1 MGEWHS
7 HVCRIANFEY
17 DENDPPRDNHPDGK
31 SPTKCRQSIEPWLSA
46 VFQSEHLSLLL
57 GNGLIRAIS
66 EVAKVTSVDMAP
78 TSVGSSFA
86 TKINDYAKESAK
98 ASGRGDPNIED
109 QIRAVITLANGFAV
123 LKDKQEKECRSEINS
138 LISSLLKKILSTEET
153 LQGKFSSQTEEGSLA
168 KNLVCSF
175 LLSFAS
181 RTPTRERLNVF
192 TTNYDRLI
200 EYACDW
206 IGLHIIDRFVGSL
219 SPIFRASRFDV
230 DIHYNPPGIRGEPRY
245 LEGVVKFTKLHGS
258 IDWRY
263 QEKDLKRVAL
273 PFGAPLSHP
282 DIPQEP
288 SETVIIYPNPAKDME
303 TSEYPYSEL
312 FRDFSAAL
320 CRPNSA
326 LVTYGYGFGDAHINR
341 VIRDMLSLPS
351 THLVII
357 SKDDLSNRIS
367 RFHNEVGR
375 SAQTSL
381 LIGSHFGDMRTLVEN
396 YLPKPAIDRISIREA
411 RLKSNRTGQATPEHP
426 QYPRPADSSSGITPE
441 VND

>member
-1 MGEWHS
+1 MGEWHN

-17 DENDPPRDNHPDGK
+17 DEDEPPRDNHPDGK

-46 VFQSEHLSLLL
+46 VFQSEHLSLII
-57 GNGLIRAIS
+57 GNGLTRAIC
-66 EVAKVTSVDMAP
+66 EVGKVKSVDMAP
-78 TSVGSSFA
+78 VTIGSSFA
-86 TKINDYAKESAK
+86 TKINDYAKESAM
-98 ASGRGDPNIED
+98 ASGRGEPNIED
-109 QIRAVITLANGFAV
+109 QIRAVITLANGLAV
-123 LKDKQEKECRSEINS
+123 LKDNQEKDCRTELDS
-138 LISSLLKKILSTEET
+138 LISSLLKNILSTEEG
-153 LQGKFSSQTEEGSLA
+153 LQGKFSSLTEEGSLA

-181 RTPTRERLNVF
+181 RTTTRERLNVF

-206 IGLHIIDRFVGSL
+206 IGLHIIDRFVGL
-219 SPIFRASRFDV
+219 ISPIFRASRFDV

-245 LEGVVKFTKLHGS
+245 LEGVVKLTKLHGS

-263 QEKDLKRVAL
+263 QDEDLKRVAL
-273 PFGAPLSHP
+273 PFGSLLSNSE
-282 DIPQEP
+282 IPKKP
-288 SETVIIYPNPAKDME
+288 SDSVIIYPNPAKDME
-303 TSEYPYSEL
+303 TAQYPYSEL

-357 SKDDLSNRIS
+357 SFDDTSKRIS
-367 RFHNEVGR
+367 KFYNEVGR
-375 SAQTSL
+375 QAQTSL
-381 LIGSHFGDMRTLVEN
+381 LIGNHFGDLKTLVEF

-411 RLKSNRTGQATPEHP
+411 RLKSNRTAQTTPEKP
-426 QYPRPADSSSGITPE
+426 QEHKPADSSSDMTPE
-441 VND
+441 VSG